1 MKRGTSIC
9 AVAVMLGSY
18 FAGDLAVLAQEKKY
32 PTNFDSTWR
41 NPRAGQRGN
50 PWDITKPM
58 GLGQGAP
65 LTPEYQAIFEAQ
77 LKRQKEGGQGRS
89 RGTSCELSGMPKVMS
104 LSGPMDMIVRKDVTY
119 FIPLHY
125 PTRRIF
131 TDGRKMPKDEPATF
145 QGYSTGRW
153 LDTDNDGTYDTLEVE
168 TVNFKGPRLYES
180 SGIPLHDDNK
190 SIVKERIFIDKDN
203 PDILRNEITTIDN
216 ALTRP
221 WTVEK
226 GYVREREPKWIEYNC
241 HEGNN
246 HLLIAG
252 EEFFMSGD
260 GKLMPVKPGQAPPS
274 LVNFT
279 QATGK

>member
-1 MKRGTSIC
+1 MTRQTS
-9 AVAVMLGSY
+9 VVTLGMMFGLLIIADVSA
-18 FAGDLAVLAQEKKY
+18 FAREMKY
-32 PTNFDSTWR
+32 PASFDSTWR

-58 GLGQGAP
+58 GLGQQAP

-77 LKRQKEGGQGRS
+77 LKKQKEGGQGRS
-89 RGTSCELSGMPKVMS
+89 RGASCVLSGMPKVMS
-104 LSGPMDMIVRKDVTY
+104 LSGPMDMIVRKDITY

-131 TDGRKMPKDEPATF
+131 TDGRTMPKDEPPTF
-145 QGYSTGRW
+145 QGYSTGKW

-168 TVNFKGPRLYES
+168 TRNFVGPRLYES

-190 SIVKERIFIDKDN
+190 SIVKERIYIDKEN

-221 WTVEK
+221 WTVVK
-226 GYVREREPKWIEYNC
+226 GYVRENDPKWIEYNC

-246 HLLIAG
+246 HLLIAN
-252 EEFFMSGD
+252 EEFFLGGD
-260 GKLMPVKPGQAPPS
+260 GKLLPVKPGQAPPS

-279 QATGK
+279 QQAGK